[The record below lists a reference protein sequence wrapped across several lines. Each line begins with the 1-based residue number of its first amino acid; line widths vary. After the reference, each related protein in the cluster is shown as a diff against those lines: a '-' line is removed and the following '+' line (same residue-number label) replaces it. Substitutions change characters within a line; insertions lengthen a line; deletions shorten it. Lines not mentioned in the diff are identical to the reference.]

1 MGGQDNA
8 GDLPLLKVGMTAAL
22 SEFQMRNFLLCIAVI
37 TGALVFSGSRLR
49 AQSAPDSAGARSVSS
64 TIELK
69 SGKTATIL
77 SVMWPGLGHL
87 YAEDRRTGAV
97 LMAWYAGAV
106 ALGIAGENSVT
117 GPIPLLLGAGPW
129 WYGVLDAH
137 NAVTRY
143 NHARTADAPNFQIQP
158 AMMVGAN
165 AKFRFGIAMHLNY

>member
-1 MGGQDNA
+1 
-8 GDLPLLKVGMTAAL
+8 
-22 SEFQMRNFLLCIAVI
+22 MRNCVLRIAVI
-37 TGALVFSGSRLR
+37 TGAMVLLGFRLP
-49 AQSAPDSAGARSVSS
+49 AQSAPDSAGVRPVSS
-64 TIELK
+64 PIELK

-87 YAEDRRTGAV
+87 YAEDRRTGTV

-106 ALGIAGENSVT
+106 ALRIAGENSVS

-143 NHARTADAPNFQIQP
+143 NHSHTAIAPDYRIQP
-158 AMMVGAN
+158 AVMVGAN
-165 AKFRFGIAMHLNY
+165 GTVRLGIAMHLNY